1 MRKELKPYFLSSALA
16 SFGENIVVPYLP
28 LFIASLTSSP
38 FEVGLL
44 ASAVSLAAVLS
55 QLLWGFAGDSL
66 GKRKP
71 FMILGGFFSGFLYLV
86 ISRAVSVKQLLFAQ
100 ASQSF
105 LGGMDPPNRNAL
117 LAKLISTQDRARTAA
132 TLQAAGKFFAIPA
145 IFLGGWIVKEYGIRT
160 IFLPAAFFLVLSG
173 LVFFALREPA
183 HNGRRA
189 GVLTADIFSELK
201 RNHGFRF
208 LLFGTF
214 VWAFGMNLVSPL
226 VPTMIF
232 AIKLKFGAG
241 ELALLS
247 AIFTLAA
254 LALTIPAGI
263 LADRHGS
270 RLFVAFAYSLGTLI
284 ILGYIFAS
292 SFWQVAFLVFLSA
305 VAGAAGGGASF
316 SLVCR
321 LTPPQ
326 MRGSLMGLFA
336 LVVGLTSAI
345 APALGGFLWST
356 IGFSATFLLAALLH
370 VLGGLIVYFRIR

>member
-16 SFGENIVVPYLP
+16 SFGENMAVPYLP
-28 LFIASLTSSP
+28 LFIASLTVSP

-44 ASAVSLAAVLS
+44 ASAVSLAAILS
-55 QLLWGFAGDSL
+55 QLLWGFTGDSL
-66 GKRKP
+66 GRRKP
-71 FMILGGFFSGFLYLV
+71 FLILGSFFSGLLYV
-86 ISRAVSVKQLLFAQ
+86 IISRAVSVKQLLFAQ

-105 LGGMDPPNRNAL
+105 LSGMDPPNRNAL
-117 LAKLISTQDRARTAA
+117 LSKVISKKDRARIAA
-132 TLQAAGKFFAIPA
+132 TLQTVGKFFVIPA
-145 IFLGGWIVKEYGIRT
+145 VVLGGWVLREYGLRA

-173 LVFFALREPA
+173 LVFFSLKEPKS
-183 HNGRRA
+183 RRA
-189 GVLTADIFSELK
+189 GSLTADIFSELK

-226 VPTMIF
+226 VPTMVF

-241 ELALLS
+241 ELGLLS
-247 AIFTLAA
+247 IIATLTA
-254 LALTIPAGI
+254 LALAIPAGI

-270 RLFVAFAYSLGTLI
+270 KLFVAFSYALGTLI
-284 ILGYIFAS
+284 ILGYIFAA
-292 SFWQVAFLVFLSA
+292 SFWQVAILVFLSA
-305 VAGAAGGGASF
+305 VAGAAGGGATF

-345 APALGGFLWST
+345 APALGGFLWAN
-356 IGFSATFLLAALLH
+356 IGFSATFLIAALLH
-370 VLGGLIVYFRIR
+370 VLGGLIIYLRIR